1 MSDNNKNDSTNF
13 NPPHT
18 MKSCL
23 NELWTHF
30 EEDYPPNGN
39 WGNSE
44 LKRISFPI
52 AMELRRLGYSEID
65 TQFEF
70 REWLKYR
77 CKVSIS
83 PSEADRH
90 VFGAV
95 RWVYGKPERE
105 LGCSKDGILV
115 QGGYC
120 FKDYRFCEYDHKY
133 NQSKIISKR
142 LKNPGAYSDFGWP
155 GYLQRTYKSGRL
167 MHEVYIQILIAYFDS
182 PFKAVCIGME
192 KISRLILA
200 NTKEFKLLH
209 PKQIARAVHVLV
221 NEGLIFISERGMPG
235 KNNGRANCYIVV
247 DPPPPCPG
255 KLLNKNR

>member
-1 MSDNNKNDSTNF
+1 MTPF
-13 NPPHT
+13 QPPR
-18 MKSCL
+18 MIKSCL
-23 NELWTHF
+23 QEYWDHF
-30 EEDYPPNGN
+30 EEEFPPSGS
-39 WGNSE
+39 WAKSE
-44 LKRISFPI
+44 LKRVSFLI
-52 AMELRRLGYSEID
+52 AMELRRLGYSEVD
-65 TQFEF
+65 AQYEF
-70 REWLKYR
+70 RIWIEQR
-77 CKVSIS
+77 CNVKIS
-83 PSEADRH
+83 PQDADSH
-90 VFGAV
+90 VFGTV
-95 RWVYGKPERE
+95 TWVYKQSPRE
-105 LGCSKDGILV
+105 LGCSKDGLLV

-120 FKDYRFCEYDHKY
+120 FIAYRPCSYDRKY

-142 LKNPGAYSDFGWP
+142 LQNPGAYSDFGWP

-192 KISRLILA
+192 KISRLILV

-255 KLLNKNR
+255 KLLNKNG